1 MAIAGKSW
9 SEKLNRHVRE
19 RLHISEVT
27 ISTEVMLQTDSSSDL
42 KKERRRA
49 SKINFKIETKA
60 MRNLGPKDQ
69 DVKIG
74 AGEVIRTYARR

>member
-19 RLHISEVT
+19 ELHISEVT
-27 ISTEVMLQTDSSSDL
+27 ISTEVMLQMDSSSDL
-42 KKERRRA
+42 KKERRRV
-49 SKINFKIETKA
+49 SKINVKIETKA

-69 DVKIG
+69 DVKIR